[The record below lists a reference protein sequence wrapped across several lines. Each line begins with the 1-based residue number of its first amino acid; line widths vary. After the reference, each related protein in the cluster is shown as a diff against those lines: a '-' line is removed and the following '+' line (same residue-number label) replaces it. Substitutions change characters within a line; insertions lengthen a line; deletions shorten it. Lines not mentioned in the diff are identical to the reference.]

1 MEIPKLDLPNAE
13 NAARAFRA
21 ALDTLSGPL
30 FAVLDGGQF
39 DDLEDELA
47 DAGITSRSLFLS
59 GGDEDM
65 RRDGPWLVALNN
77 RKTST
82 RIEELALEKP
92 CAVFWSCPE
101 GEQALWRH
109 LRSINEIMIPDDR
122 IEGNDGKSGTP
133 VKYERVLFRHWDPN
147 VLGSILSLL
156 NAEQFARVFGPAN
169 GIIMNATDYGGLK
182 RAPRPNDLPLPNPGL
197 LQIDPEQVED
207 LKEAMLHS
215 SRLRIARY
223 LKGNIPPHFS
233 GITDEFVWGTT
244 LASEQTADE
253 LGILT
258 ERGRARWSYVM
269 MMSDGKAADIPEVR
283 NYIKDGNDS
292 PDNRVKSLIQHTADA
307 LRSGD
312 VVLS

>member
-21 ALDTLSGPL
+21 ALDTLPGPL

-59 GGDEDM
+59 GGDDDI
-65 RRDGPWLVALNN
+65 RRDGPWMVALND
-77 RKTST
+77 RRT
-82 RIEELALEKP
+82 RNHIEELALEKP

-147 VLGSILSLL
+147 VLGSFLPLL
-156 NAEQFARVFGPAN
+156 TAEQFMRLFGPATA
-169 GIIMNATDYGGLK
+169 ILINATSQGGLK
-182 RAPRPNDLPLPNPGL
+182 RALRPEHPSKPTKGL
-197 LQIDPEQVED
+197 LTIRRDQLED
-207 LKEAMLHS
+207 VDSERRAAYCKQMSAH
-215 SRLRIARY
+215 LREMAPHETARM
-223 LKGNIPPHFS
+223 
-233 GITDEFVWGTT
+233 
-244 LASEQTADE
+244 SEQELNGRVLKYEASGNRLGLTQE
-253 LGILT
+253 RSLGIWGFLMI
-258 ERGRARWSYVM
+258 A
-269 MMSDGKAADIPEVR
+269 
-283 NYIKDGNDS
+283 
-292 PDNRVKSLIQHTADA
+292 
-307 LRSGD
+307 SGD
-312 VVLS
+312 RFEHQPEIKQFVQSGPGTPDENMETLLHQITRLAGTVGEVS